1 MTHPPTDPDTILC
14 VDEVA
19 AILRASKPQVRAW
32 TRAEL
37 LKNCTPA
44 RRNRVYR
51 WRDVLAF
58 CEAQAAKK
66 KEHAACSGSSPT

>member
-44 RRNRVYR
+44 RRNRVYL
-51 WRDVLAF
+51 WKDVLAF

-66 KEHAACSGSSPT
+66 KEHAEGAVR

>member
-1 MTHPPTDPDTILC
+1 MIQVPTDPDTILC

-32 TRAEL
+32 TRAGL
-37 LKNCTPA
+37 LACCTPA

-58 CEAQAAKK
+58 CEANAAK
-66 KEHAACSGSSPT
+66 GRG